1 MMLWRWARSASNCS
15 LLCAMRARRVMPSLS
30 GTRIRLRCRRCVR
43 FCQRPA
49 RKEYAWFSC
58 RKLCIKRRL
67 GACANRDDISVVF
80 FCFFFS
86 LLFSFR
92 FLHTHF
98 RGALL
103 QRGLSE
109 KTFGKTRI
117 VFAGLKENLVDTT
130 TIAVKRDL
138 QRGPHPVH
146 QLVIRVNA
154 RLHAAVGRRIVL

>member
-1 MMLWRWARSASNCS
+1 MMLRRWARSESNCN

-30 GTRIRLRCRRCVR
+30 GIRIRLRCRRCVR
-43 FCQRPA
+43 FCQRPM
-49 RKEYAWFSC
+49 RKEYAWFSS
-58 RKLCIKRRL
+58 RKLCTKGRL
-67 GACANRDDISVVF
+67 GAGVNRDDISVVF
-80 FCFFFS
+80 FCFFFF

-109 KTFGKTRI
+109 KTFGKTGI
-117 VFAGLKENLVDTT
+117 VLARLEENLVDAT
-130 TIAVKRDL
+130 TITIERDL

-146 QLVIRVNA
+146 QLIIRVNA